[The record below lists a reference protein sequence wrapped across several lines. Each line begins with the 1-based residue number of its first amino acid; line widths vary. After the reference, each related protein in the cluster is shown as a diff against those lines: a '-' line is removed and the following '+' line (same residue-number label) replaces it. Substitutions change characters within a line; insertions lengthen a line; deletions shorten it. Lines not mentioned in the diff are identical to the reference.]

1 MCNTANPAGHPP
13 TGAAAARL
21 NAAGQAPGRLSGLRA
36 HGKGRVRL
44 TQGGGLDV
52 G

>member
-21 NAAGQAPGRLSGLRA
+21 NAAGQAPRDAPVVLEPTT
-36 HGKGRVRL
+36 KPRVRL
-44 TQGGGLDV
+44 AQGD
-52 G
+52 